1 LIAIDLYVVVQ
12 LYTVKKKNPESKA
25 ILNRLAAVILIGAIM
40 KAATAFLFLL
50 ELDPFWF
57 YYLIT
62 FNLSLILY
70 EIVNQSW
77 IELAKVRTAG
87 AARAAP

>member
-1 LIAIDLYVVVQ
+1 M
-12 LYTVKKKNPESKA
+12 
-25 ILNRLAAVILIGAIM
+25 M

-50 ELDPFWF
+50 GLDPFWF

-70 EIVNQSW
+70 EIVNKSW
-77 IELAKVRTAG
+77 IELAQVRTAG
-87 AARAAP
+87 AGASGAHPPAP